1 MKPPLLTSG
10 FRMNKPLASLLLV
23 FLPVLAAAQD
33 RGTISGQVLSAPG
46 DPVPGVTVT
55 ILETGLKA
63 ESNAGGRYELTGVP
77 AGSQTISVSGGG
89 FVPQQRVVTVSA
101 GGSLT
106 EDFRVER
113 MSASVDVVE
122 SLKEYRLEE
131 TAFAT
136 RSTTRLIDLP
146 QAVQIFPNQLIED
159 RAVLEGNDL
168 FRNVSGINQSPYSTM
183 VFRGFTQ
190 REILYNGARGN
201 PFGSLEGDINN
212 AGFSTSQIRLTNIQ
226 RVEVLK
232 GPTAALYGAGE
243 PGGLINYVNKQ
254 PRETLDGELQV
265 RFGSYGQKMT
275 NADFSGPIGSRLLAR
290 GAFYFEDRDSF
301 RANAEARNSHA
312 VANLVFKANDR
323 NRFSFEGEFLNQ
335 RLPGNRIRGIPVDA
349 NGNFLTYIQWSG
361 SEPTDFIKMIGRV
374 FQARGDHEFGG
385 WNVNYTFR
393 VLGFE
398 NNDNYHE
405 PRALNASTATGR
417 TMRREFRDFY
427 RSNDDWS
434 AVANVARS
442 ARTGSLTHR
451 LLFGVEHFTQDHL
464 FRSRRAR
471 EQEVGGPV
479 PAIDIFNPVYGR
491 ALPGSYGLGAF
502 TPSTA
507 DTGRTGFYAQD
518 QITLNRRVQVLL
530 SGRADRYRDEG
541 FSGVPLRF
549 EDTAFSGRAGLLLK
563 PKEQVSFFA
572 SYASNFTHAP
582 VFAQA
587 PSANGPHQA
596 ETGGQTEAGVK
607 VELLNRR
614 VFVSSSVFHIDKK
627 NILRPDPVFGPQGD
641 NFNAVL
647 PVGSAR
653 SRGFEFNVDG
663 FFTTRWYTAFNYA
676 WVSSRILK
684 DNVASL
690 IGQPLANAPRH
701 TTGLFTRYNFLPRT
715 GFGFGLEQV
724 SERVEPF
731 AGIRAAGYT
740 IADAG
745 IYHEFNGWSR
755 VQLQVTN
762 LANSTYRSS
771 ILFAARAGIMPGQP
785 RAVIVTFTVNPFRR

>member
-1 MKPPLLTSG
+1 MKTLRT
-10 FRMNKPLASLLLV
+10 SLLVL
-23 FLPVLAAAQD
+23 FLPLVSAAQSGGSIS
-33 RGTISGQVLSAPG
+33 GTIRSAAG
-46 DPVPGVTVT
+46 DPVPGVSVM
-55 ILETGLKA
+55 IQDAGKA
-63 ESNAGGRYELTGVP
+63 VSDAQGRYELTALP
-77 AGSQTISVSGGG
+77 AGSHTMSVSGGG
-89 FVPQQRVVTVSA
+89 FVPAQRSVTVAA
-101 GGSLT
+101 GARST
-106 EDFRVER
+106 EDFRLER
-113 MSASVDVVE
+113 LSASVDVVE
-122 SLKEYRLEE
+122 SLKEYHLEE
-131 TAFAT
+131 TSFAT
-136 RSTTRLIDLP
+136 RTATRLIDLP
-146 QAVQIFPNQLIED
+146 QSVQIFPNQLIED
-159 RAVLEGNDL
+159 RAVLEGNEL
-168 FRNVSGINQSPYSTM
+168 FRNVSGVNQSPYSTM

-201 PFGSLEGDINN
+201 PFGSLDGDVAN

-243 PGGLINYVNKQ
+243 AGGLINYVNKQ
-254 PRETLDGELQV
+254 PREVLDGELQV
-265 RFGSYGQKMT
+265 RFGSFGQKMT

-301 RANAEARNSHA
+301 RANAESRNSHA
-312 VANLVFKANDR
+312 VANLVFKANAR
-323 NRFSFEGEFLNQ
+323 NRFSFEGEFMNQ
-335 RLPGNRIRGIPVDA
+335 SLPGNRIRGIPVDSR
-349 NGNFLTYIQWSG
+349 GNFLTYIQWSG

-385 WNVNYTFR
+385 GWNVNYTFR

-405 PRALNASTATGR
+405 PRAINAATATGR

-434 AVANVARS
+434 AVANATRLV
-442 ARTGSLTHR
+442 RTGAMTHR
-451 LLFGVEHFTQDHL
+451 LLLGVEHFAQDHL

-479 PAIDIFNPVYGR
+479 PSIDLFNPVYGR
-491 ALPGSYGLGAF
+491 GRPGSYNLGAF

-507 DTGRTGFYAQD
+507 DTHRTGFYAQD
-518 QITLNRRVQVLL
+518 QVTLHRYVQVLV
-530 SGRADRYRDEG
+530 SGRADRYRDAG
-541 FSGVPLRF
+541 FAGVPLKF
-549 EDTAFSGRAGLLLK
+549 EDTAFSGRAGLLVK

-572 SYASNFTHAP
+572 SYASSFTRAP

-587 PSANGPHQA
+587 PAANGPFPA

-607 VELLNRR
+607 VEVLNRR
-614 VFVSSSVFHIDKK
+614 VFVSSSVFHIGKD
-627 NILRPDPVFGPQGD
+627 NILRPDPAFGPRGD

-663 FFTTRWYTAFNYA
+663 FFTSRWYTAFNYA
-676 WVSSRILK
+676 YVSSRITK
-684 DNVASL
+684 DNVPSL
-690 IGQPLANAPRH
+690 VGQPLANAPRH

-715 GFGFGLEQV
+715 GIGFGLEQV

-731 AGIRAAGYT
+731 AGIRAPGYT

-785 RAVIVTFTVNPFRR
+785 RAVMVTLTVNPFRR

>member
-1 MKPPLLTSG
+1 MIRPLLP
-10 FRMNKPLASLLLV
+10 FLV
-23 FLPVLAAAQD
+23 AVFAVVAVAQD
-33 RGTISGQVLSAPG
+33 RGALSGQVRSSADSPLPG
-46 DPVPGVTVT
+46 IT
-55 ILETGLKA
+55 ILIEGTGARAETDADGKYQLTGLA
-63 ESNAGGRYELTGVP
+63 AGPVTL
-77 AGSQTISVSGGG
+77 SVMGGG
-89 FVPQQRVVTVSA
+89 YVPQQRTVMIAA
-101 GGSLT
+101 GAQPT
-106 EDFRVER
+106 ENFRLER
-113 MSASVDVVE
+113 MAASVDVVE
-122 SLKEYRLEE
+122 SLKEYHLEE

-136 RSTTRLIDLP
+136 RTATRLIDLP

-159 RAVLEGNDL
+159 RAVLEGNEL

-201 PFGSLEGDINN
+201 PFGSLEGDVNN

-254 PRETLDGELQV
+254 PKEVLDGELQV
-265 RFGSYGQKMT
+265 RFGSFGQKMT
-275 NADFSGPIGSRLLAR
+275 NADFSGAIVGRLLAR

-312 VANLVFKANDR
+312 VVNLVFKANDR
-323 NRFSFEGEFLNQ
+323 NRLSFEGEFLNQ
-335 RLPGNRIRGIPVDA
+335 RLPGNRIRGVPVDA
-349 NGNFLTYIQWSG
+349 RGNFLTYIQWSG

-385 WNVNYTFR
+385 GWNVNYTFR

-405 PRALNASTATGR
+405 PRAINAATPSGR

-434 AVANVARS
+434 AVANASRS
-442 ARTGSLTHR
+442 VRTGAVTHR
-451 LLFGVEHFTQDHL
+451 LLFGIEHFAQDHL

-471 EQEVGGPV
+471 EVEVGGPV

-491 ALPGSYGLGAF
+491 GLPGTYNLGAF

-507 DTGRTGFYAQD
+507 DTRRTGFYAQD
-518 QITLNRRVQVLL
+518 QVVLNRHVQVLL
-530 SGRADRYRDEG
+530 SGRADRYRDQG
-541 FSGVPLRF
+541 FAGVPLSF
-549 EDTAFSGRAGLLLK
+549 EDTAFSGRAGLLVK
-563 PKEQVSFFA
+563 PREAVSFFA
-572 SYASNFTHAP
+572 SYASNFTRAP
-582 VFAQA
+582 IFAQA
-587 PSANGPHQA
+587 PSANGPHQP
-596 ETGGQTEAGVK
+596 ETGGQAEAGMK
-607 VELLNRR
+607 VEVMNRR
-614 VFVSSSVFHIDKK
+614 VFVSSSVFHIDKN
-627 NILRPDPVFGPQGD
+627 NILRPDPAFGPRGD

-647 PVGSAR
+647 AVGGAR

-663 FFTTRWYTAFNYA
+663 FFTSRWYTAFNYA
-676 WVSSRILK
+676 FVSTRIQK
-684 DNVASL
+684 DNVVAL

-715 GFGFGLEQV
+715 GLGFGLEQV

-740 IADAG
+740 ITDAG
-745 IYHEFNGWSR
+745 IYHDFNSWSR

-785 RAVIVTFTVNPFRR
+785 RAVMVTLTVNPFRGKK

>member
-1 MKPPLLTSG
+1 MRNLC
-10 FRMNKPLASLLLV
+10 AVSLLSILPALV
-23 FLPVLAAAQD
+23 LAQD
-33 RGTISGQVLSAPG
+33 RGTVSGQIRDSAGNPVAGVSLSIQEAG
-46 DPVPGVTVT
+46 A
-55 ILETGLKA
+55 KA
-63 ESNAGGRYELTGVP
+63 ESDGDGRYELTGIP
-77 AGSQTISVSGGG
+77 PGPHTISVSGGG
-89 FVPQQRVVTVSA
+89 FLPQQRAVTVSA
-101 GGSLT
+101 AGRLT
-106 EDFRVER
+106 EDFRLER

-131 TAFAT
+131 TGFAT
-136 RSTTRLIDLP
+136 RTPTRLIDLP
-146 QAVQIFPNQLIED
+146 QSVQIFPNQLIED
-159 RAVLEGNDL
+159 RAVLEGNEL

-201 PFGSLEGDINN
+201 PFGSLEGDVNN

-254 PRETLDGELQV
+254 PKEVLDGELQV
-265 RFGSYGQKMT
+265 RFGSFGQKMT

-312 VANLVFKANDR
+312 VANLVFKVNDR

-335 RLPGNRIRGIPVDA
+335 RLPGNRIRGVPVDA
-349 NGNFLTYIQWSG
+349 GGNFLTYVQWSG
-361 SEPTDFIKMIGRV
+361 NEPTDFIKMIGRV
-374 FQARGDHEFGG
+374 FQARGDHEFGGG

-405 PRALNASTATGR
+405 PRGINAATASGR
-417 TMRREFRDFY
+417 TVRREFRDFY

-434 AVANVARS
+434 TVANATRS
-442 ARTGSLTHR
+442 VRTGSLTHR
-451 LLFGVEHFTQDHL
+451 LLFGVEHFAQDHL

-479 PAIDIFNPVYGR
+479 PSIDLFNPVYGR
-491 ALPGSYGLGAF
+491 GLPGTYNLGAF
-502 TPSTA
+502 TASTA

-518 QITLNRRVQVLL
+518 QVVLNRHVQVLL

-541 FSGVPLRF
+541 FAVTPLEF
-549 EDTAFSGRAGLLLK
+549 KDTAFSGRAGLLVK

-572 SYASNFTHAP
+572 SYASNFTRAP
-582 VFAQA
+582 LFAQA
-587 PSANGPHQA
+587 PSANGPHQP
-596 ETGGQTEAGVK
+596 ETGGQTEGGVK
-607 VELLNRR
+607 VEVLNRR
-614 VFVSSSVFHIDKK
+614 VFLSSSVFNIEKK
-627 NILRPDPVFGPQGD
+627 NILRPDPAFGPRGD
-641 NFNAVL
+641 NANAVL
-647 PVGSAR
+647 SVGAAR

-663 FFTTRWYTAFNYA
+663 FFTSRWYTAFNYA
-676 WVSSRILK
+676 YVSTRILK
-684 DNVASL
+684 DNVVSL

-762 LANSTYRSS
+762 LANSTYGSS

-785 RAVIVTFTVNPFRR
+785 RAVIVTLTVNPFRR